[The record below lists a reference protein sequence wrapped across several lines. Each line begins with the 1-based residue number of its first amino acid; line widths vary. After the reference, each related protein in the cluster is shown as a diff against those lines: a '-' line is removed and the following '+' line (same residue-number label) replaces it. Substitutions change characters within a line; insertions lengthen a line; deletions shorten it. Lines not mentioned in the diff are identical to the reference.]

1 MIVMKKPTPK
11 QQQLLAKLLKQKGVT
26 LDDLLPRD
34 IGGNLPTPT
43 RASMSGLISTLL
55 SMDDKI
61 TH

>member
-1 MIVMKKPTPK
+1 MKKTTLK

-43 RASMSGLISTLL
+43 RGSMSALISTLL

-61 TH
+61 TQQ